1 MILEFRRV
9 PDMDKNFT
17 KLTYRGYTMPLK
29 KGRWYYGQDLETGN
43 LCVTNSFECGGRT
56 QIFIQYEKG
65 KKYTE
70 EWLNLYDDNGNQQIT
85 IAEPDLTNIM
95 TDIKDNISHSMD
107 IDDWC
112 MGNGY
117 DAEYLR
123 QTKKENLEALEKDYQ
138 YYLYMGWKYPYF
150 VRKIAEKCMGK
161 NI

>member
-43 LCVTNSFECGGRT
+43 LCVTNGFECGGRT

-161 NI
+161 NV